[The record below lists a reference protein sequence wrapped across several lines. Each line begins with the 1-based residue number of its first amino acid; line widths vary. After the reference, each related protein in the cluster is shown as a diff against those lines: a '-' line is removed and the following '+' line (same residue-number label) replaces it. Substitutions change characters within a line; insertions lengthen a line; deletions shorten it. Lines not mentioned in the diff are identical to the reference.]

1 MSDKTKKLSNKNI
14 SKVLF
19 STIDVSECSREDAVK
34 RGDLLPSEGASAG
47 ARLCKQEA
55 KEE

>member
-1 MSDKTKKLSNKNI
+1 MSDKTKKLSDKNI

-19 STIDVSECSREDAVK
+19 SAIDIFECSREDAVK
-34 RGDLLPSEGASAG
+34 CDLLPLEGASAR
-47 ARLCKQEA
+47 ARLCKQEV